1 MKNIGIIKESR
12 RDEKRVPLIPSQV
25 KNLINKYSDLKITV
39 QPSSHR
45 CFIDKEY
52 EKMGA
57 IIDNNLDKCDLI
69 LGVKEIEPSLLI
81 PSKTYIFFSHTSK
94 IKSDYSAAA
103 QGTPGMDKK
112 ELLKEILQKNITLI
126 DYENIRDNQSN
137 RYLGFGRFA
146 GIVGCY
152 NSLNLYLERI
162 GESAMPRAYI
172 EDSFKKIKDNI
183 SKKNFDNAKILVTG
197 DGRVAKGVLE
207 FLSFANI
214 DAVEPGEFNSYNKS
228 KSVYCNLPTSLY
240 VKSKNNREFNL
251 QNFIQYPDMY
261 ASSLEDYLPYATL
274 LISAHYWDPK
284 SPVLFNK
291 KNVQNYKN
299 LIAIGDITCDINGSI
314 PTTLRSSTIE
324 KPYFYIDRDSLEEV
338 KNDKNSLAIMAV
350 DNLPSELPKNSSE
363 EFGGG
368 MVSEV
373 IPFIIEK
380 DDGRIMNATIC
391 SNGKFCRSYEYLN
404 DYINN

>member
-1 MKNIGIIKESR
+1 M
-12 RDEKRVPLIPSQV
+12 
-25 KNLINKYSDLKITV
+25 
-39 QPSSHR
+39 
-45 CFIDKEY
+45 
-52 EKMGA
+52 
-57 IIDNNLDKCDLI
+57 
-69 LGVKEIEPSLLI
+69 
-81 PSKTYIFFSHTSK
+81 
-94 IKSDYSAAA
+94 
-103 QGTPGMDKK
+103 
-112 ELLKEILQKNITLI
+112 
-126 DYENIRDNQSN
+126 
-137 RYLGFGRFA
+137 
-146 GIVGCY
+146 
-152 NSLNLYLERI
+152 
-162 GESAMPRAYI
+162 
-172 EDSFKKIKDNI
+172 
-183 SKKNFDNAKILVTG
+183 
-197 DGRVAKGVLE
+197 
-207 FLSFANI
+207 
-214 DAVEPGEFNSYNKS
+214 
-228 KSVYCNLPTSLY
+228 
-240 VKSKNNREFNL
+240 
-251 QNFIQYPDMY
+251 
-261 ASSLEDYLPYATL
+261 
-274 LISAHYWDPK
+274 LISSHYWDPK